1 MLAGY
6 SDVNAY
12 ALSLDD
18 TCVLAAYAVSGES
31 DSNVGI
37 LASTSTGVVTDDTWK
52 CSAASSQPSGWHL
65 ASFDDATW
73 GQARVIATNG
83 NSHIWESIDEISPE
97 AKWIWAQDTATNVAY
112 CRKTLC

>member
-31 DSNVGI
+31 DSSVGI
-37 LASTSTGVVTDDTWK
+37 LAPTSTGVVTDASWK
-52 CSAASSQPSGWHL
+52 CSAASSQPIGWHL
-65 ASFDDATW
+65 ASFDDAAW
-73 GQARVIATNG
+73 SQARVIATNG
-83 NSHIWESIDEISPE
+83 NSDIWESIEEISLE

>member
-18 TCVLAAYAVSGES
+18 ACVLAAYAVSGES

-37 LASTSTGVVTDDTWK
+37 LASTSTGVVTD
-52 CSAASSQPSGWHL
+52 AS
-65 ASFDDATW
+65 
-73 GQARVIATNG
+73 
-83 NSHIWESIDEISPE
+83 
-97 AKWIWAQDTATNVAY
+97 
-112 CRKTLC
+112 